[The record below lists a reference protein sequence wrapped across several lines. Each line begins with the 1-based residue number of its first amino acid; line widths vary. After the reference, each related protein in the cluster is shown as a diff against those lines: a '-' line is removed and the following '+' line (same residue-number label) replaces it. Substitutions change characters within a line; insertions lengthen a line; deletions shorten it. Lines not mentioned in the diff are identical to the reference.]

1 MAKEINPRLVFE
13 RLFAGQL
20 AGESAEARAKR
31 ERYRMSILD
40 FVAEDARQLQG
51 KLGQVDRRKL
61 DEYLTS
67 VRELEA
73 PARPGREG
81 RRPSTSTGRP
91 PGRPASPRTTA
102 STSA

>member
-1 MAKEINPRLVFE
+1 MAKEVNPRLVFD

-20 AGESAEARAKR
+20 TDESAEARAKR
-31 ERYRMSILD
+31 ERYRRSILD
-40 FVAEDARQLQG
+40 FVAEDARQLRSR
-51 KLGQVDRRKL
+51 LGADDRRKV
-61 DEYLTS
+61 DEYLTA

-73 PARPGREG
+73 RLARAEKAADA
-81 RRPSTSTGRP
+81 STSRAS